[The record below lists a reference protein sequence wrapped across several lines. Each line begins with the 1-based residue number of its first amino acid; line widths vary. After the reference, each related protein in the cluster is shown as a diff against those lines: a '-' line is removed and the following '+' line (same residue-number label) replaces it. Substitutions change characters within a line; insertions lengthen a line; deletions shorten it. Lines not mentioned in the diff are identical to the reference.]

1 MSASVVTAEPQKTSL
16 CCYMYRVDLWKNV
29 KQSGKMLWRK
39 ILKHQHF
46 DLLTILI
53 SSSFSAIPSAPDLF
67 PKRKKLR
74 RYLTAG
80 ILYDESPFISSSP
93 KINENV
99 DVASTKAMMIW
110 LLCLLGIWLFNIW
123 NDVHEFTDLGRLI
136 CNLHIVNDTRCGYFR
151 IFKSLR
157 FYFLKF

>member
-39 ILKHQHF
+39 ILKYP
-46 DLLTILI
+46 LLGSITILI

-67 PKRKKLR
+67 PNRKKLR
-74 RYLTAG
+74 RYRTAG
-80 ILYDESPFISSSP
+80 ILYDESPFMSSSP

-110 LLCLLGIWLFNIW
+110 LLCPFGIWPLNLW
-123 NDVHEFTDLGRLI
+123 NSVKITEIYSHTLWTKI
-136 CNLHIVNDTRCGYFR
+136 SWNQ
-151 IFKSLR
+151 R
-157 FYFLKF
+157 FY